1 MTRWVRNDDGVW
13 RPQDIRPPA
22 MAEEGA
28 NPQPQ
33 VHNPSMAL
41 RLFRTT
47 GYSTLLMPGES
58 RVRPHPARLV
68 LWGSLWLAL
77 ASNVG
82 VWRLLLQRGDDWRNA
97 IASVLLIG
105 GASGAVLSLL
115 GWRRTIKPAL
125 TLALIA
131 GFLVADG
138 LWSRQLPVEA
148 LWQGPPHTWLPDWA
162 SFLRWQALAL
172 GLALA
177 VLPIVTVWNAQVRRL
192 PGPAQLQSNL
202 WGAVLAAAVFS
213 GGVFL
218 AH

>member
-1 MTRWVRNDDGVW
+1 
-13 RPQDIRPPA
+13 
-22 MAEEGA
+22 
-28 NPQPQ
+28 
-33 VHNPSMAL
+33 MAL

-47 GYSTLLMPGES
+47 GYSTLLMPGEA

-68 LWGSLWLAL
+68 LWASLWLAL

-82 VWRLLLQRGDDWRNA
+82 VWRLLLQRSDDWRNA
-97 IASVLLIG
+97 VASVLLIG

-138 LWSRQLPVEA
+138 LWSRQLPIAA
-148 LWQGPPHTWLPDWA
+148 LWQGPPRTWMPDWA
-162 SFLRWQALAL
+162 SFLRWQGLAL
-172 GLALA
+172 GLVLA
-177 VLPIVTVWNAQVRRL
+177 VIPIVAVWNAQVRRL
-192 PGPAQLQSNL
+192 SGPAQLRSNL
-202 WGAVLAAAVFS
+202 WGAALAGALFFA
-213 GGVFL
+213 GALL